1 MPENLETKCKKA
13 LLRIA
18 DVVEEMNL
26 KLCHIIETFK
36 DFRNNFYRSL
46 AGNYYNKLQSEYQD
60 YQENDED
67 AY

>member
-13 LLRIA
+13 VLKIA

-36 DFRNNFYRSL
+36 DFRNSL
-46 AGNYYNKLQSEYQD
+46 YWTSPRGSYNQDYTKSGYYN
-60 YQENDED
+60 ENEN